1 MSVLENDAGKKKG
14 KRRKTKSSTKTRP
27 TDKKPVRAYKQG
39 GGRKNLPTDQTG
51 RSMSASDRKPTK
63 FKPTLAGTS
72 KITKEM
78 KPPRLVWEKEADEYT
93 LAGPLYI
100 HEKHHPSAFAHS
112 LKRDHDQSLERFFE
126 SYDEIPKDA
135 EFEWYQHTGRWQN
148 RIIRGESSKVMA
160 SLLAKEGLSGK
171 IQMVY
176 FDPPYG
182 IDFRKIL
189 QANVN
194 KNKDAGQVPNDPLAI
209 QTFRDT
215 YKNGIHSYLDN
226 IYKIA
231 THSRELLTDSGSFFL
246 QISSVN
252 VNMVASILDE
262 VFNPENRMG
271 MISVSKTSGTS
282 TEGLP
287 DVADYLLWYAKDKTK
302 VKYYQ
307 IYEPLNTR
315 KEVLKHMS
323 SYAMLELSDGSSRNL
338 TAAEKID
345 PDTQIPTDAKLFQH
359 FPLQSEKHSK
369 TRSGDY
375 NWNGKIWKCQK
386 DSQWSVSKE
395 GLDRLVKANRV
406 VARNSLRYKKYEDEI
421 PGSRINNVWKNKEYA
436 SDRHYVV
443 ETAEKTIE
451 KCILMTTDPGDLVLD
466 PTCGSGTTAFV
477 AEKWGRRWITS
488 DMGLVAVNLAR
499 QRLLTGIFKWYTLI
513 DSEQGFRREDE
524 LRKKAQQMPLTK
536 PTSFCEDPAQG
547 FVVKRMPHVSAKF
560 LAYPDLEPKI
570 DYIVNEPESDRGR
583 VRVSSPFTMESHSP
597 YRYVGP
603 KETFEQKRTST
614 RQNIVDALENTGIRI
629 NNTNIKLIGLEEYP
643 GKVITHTAT
652 IEGKKAC
659 ILVANDDCTVPPL
672 MVDHAFEEALGMPS
686 VSELIIIAF
695 SYEPSVRNEKRGRLN
710 IYKMMANQDL
720 QLGNLKDG
728 KDDVAFVR
736 VGEPD
741 IGIVVTDNTMTAE
754 ILGYD
759 TFNPSSGNTERGEG
773 DEVYCWMIDTDYD
786 GRSFFARRLHFPGSE
801 GDKQIKRFHK
811 RLEYHIDEDLWD
823 SMLSL
828 KSAPFSIPKSGR
840 IAVKIITTSHS
851 EMTAEIDVMK
861 TL

>member
-1 MSVLENDAGKKKG
+1 MSVLGNDTGKKRIRPKKPKSG
-14 KRRKTKSSTKTRP
+14 PKKRP
-27 TDKKPVRAYKQG
+27 VDKKPVRAYKQG

-51 RSMSASDRKPTK
+51 RSMSARDRKPAK
-63 FKPTLAGTS
+63 FKPTPAGSS
-72 KITKEM
+72 KIAREM
-78 KPPRLVWEKEADEYT
+78 RPPRLIWERETGEYT

-112 LKRDHDQSLERFFE
+112 LKRDHEQSLERFFK
-126 SYDEIPKDA
+126 SYDEIPKGA

-160 SLLAKEGLSGK
+160 SLLAKEGLIGK
-171 IQMVY
+171 VQMVY

-189 QANVN
+189 QANVDRE
-194 KNKDAGQVPNDPLAI
+194 KNAGEVPNDPIAI

-226 IYKIA
+226 IYRIA
-231 THSRELLTDSGSFFL
+231 SHARDMLTDSGSFFL

-252 VNMVASILDE
+252 VNMVAAILDE
-262 VFNPENRMG
+262 IFNPENRMG
-271 MISVSKTSGTS
+271 MISVSKTSASSAT
-282 TEGLP
+282 GLP
-287 DVADYLLWYAKDKTK
+287 DVADYLLWYAKDKTQI
-302 VKYYQ
+302 KYHQ
-307 IYEPLNTR
+307 IYEPLKNR
-315 KEVLKHMS
+315 KEILKIMS
-323 SYAMLELSDGSSRNL
+323 FAAMLELDNGKSRNL
-338 TAAEKID
+338 TPGEKADPDNQIPKNARLFQRVSLMSQGYSKTGSDDYEWDKKTWKCLKNTHWRVSKDGLDKLAEK
-345 PDTQIPTDAKLFQH
+345 
-359 FPLQSEKHSK
+359 
-369 TRSGDY
+369 
-375 NWNGKIWKCQK
+375 N
-386 DSQWSVSKE
+386 
-395 GLDRLVKANRV
+395 RLIGGTT
-406 VARNSLRYKKYEDEI
+406 LRWKKYENEI
-421 PGSRINNVWKNKEYA
+421 PGRKINNVWGVQESA
-436 SDRHYVV
+436 RDLHYVV

-513 DSEQGFRREDE
+513 DSEQGFQLENE
-524 LRKKAQQMPLTK
+524 FRKKAQQASLTK
-536 PTSFCEDPAQG
+536 PASFCEDPAQG
-547 FVVKRMPHVSAKF
+547 FVVKRIPHVSAKL
-560 LAYPDLEPKI
+560 LAYPDLELKI

-583 VRVSSPFTMESHSP
+583 VRVSSPFTVESHSP

-603 KETFEQKRTST
+603 KETFKQKRTST
-614 RQNIVDALENTGIRI
+614 RQNIVNALKNTGIRI
-629 NNTNIKLIGLEEYP
+629 NDKNVKLMGLEEYP
-643 GKVITHTAT
+643 GKVITHIAT
-652 IEGKKAC
+652 IDGKKTC
-659 ILVANDDCTVPPL
+659 VLIANDDCTIPPL
-672 MVDHAFEEALGMPS
+672 MVDHAFEEASTMPS
-686 VSELIIIAF
+686 VTELIIIAF

-720 QLGNLKDG
+720 QLGNLRDG

-741 IGIVVTDNTMTAE
+741 IRIVVTDNMMTAE
-754 ILGYD
+754 VLGYD

-773 DEVYCWMIDTDYD
+773 DDVYCWMIDTDYD

-801 GDKQIKRFHK
+801 GDKQVKRFHK
-811 RLEYHIDEDLWD
+811 RLERHIDQDLWD

-828 KSAPFSIPKSGR
+828 KSAPFPVPKSGR

-851 EMTAEIDVMK
+851 EMTAEIDVIK